1 MHDPNDAQQV
11 WKAQQR
17 EKRRESLQV
26 QALRAVMETED
37 GRAVVRGV
45 IGAGDIMSSGYI
57 RGPDAEREMAYLAG
71 RRSVALDV
79 LDQINREMPEL
90 GELMMREAHAVEKRE
105 HEEAAAAE
113 IDSEAGEQETGE
125 TDGTA

>member
-1 MHDPNDAQQV
+1 MHDINDAGQV
-11 WKAQQR
+11 RQAQQR
-17 EKRRESLQV
+17 EKRRASVQS
-26 QALRAVMETED
+26 QALLAVMDTED
-37 GRAVVRGV
+37 GRAVLRGV
-45 IGAGDIMSSGYI
+45 IGAGDLMSSGYV

-90 GELMMREAHAVEKRE
+90 GELMMREAHEAEKRE
-105 HEEAAAAE
+105 REEAEAAE
-113 IDSEAGEQETGE
+113 IDTEAEQPGE